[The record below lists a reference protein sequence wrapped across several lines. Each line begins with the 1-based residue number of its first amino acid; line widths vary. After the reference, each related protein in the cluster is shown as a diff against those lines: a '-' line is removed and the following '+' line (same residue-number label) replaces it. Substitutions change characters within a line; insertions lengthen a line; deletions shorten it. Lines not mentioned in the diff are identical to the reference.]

1 MSDKEGRADP
11 AQRTPQQI
19 RFMWPDCS
27 LLLAG
32 HDAVMPL
39 TQEILSMATPDEE
52 RRFPLG
58 RFELFILGGQTV
70 GRAVYAP
77 GWRWSE
83 HIAPTA
89 GTDWCEIGHLGLVIA
104 GRAAVRMKDGTE
116 LQMGPGDLFSI
127 PPGHDSWV
135 LGDQEYVSLHFLGA
149 QRYASPEGAGQTDAL
164 APVPAGQD
172 SVPVVTWGEGCQGLP
187 LLSRPDLHVQQ
198 ERMAPGTSE
207 QRHRHMATVQLY
219 FILEGTGTVELAGA
233 ERVVRERHAIEIP
246 AGREHRIRNE
256 ERGVALEFLVI
267 SSKPPREDRLDL

>member
-1 MSDKEGRADP
+1 MPTRLNGRP
-11 AQRTPQQI
+11 SKF

-149 QRYASPEGAGQTDAL
+149 QRYASPEGADQTDAL
-164 APVPAGQD
+164 APVPARTASRWSPGARAARDCRSCRDQTCT
-172 SVPVVTWGEGCQGLP
+172 SSRSGWRLVPV
-187 LLSRPDLHVQQ
+187 S
-198 ERMAPGTSE
+198 S
-207 QRHRHMATVQLY
+207 
-219 FILEGTGTVELAGA
+219 GTGTWPRFSCTSSLRA
-233 ERVVRERHAIEIP
+233 
-246 AGREHRIRNE
+246 
-256 ERGVALEFLVI
+256 RGQWSWRA
-267 SSKPPREDRLDL
+267 PRG